1 MSVVD
6 SIKARLRN
14 RAQKENRTYQEIL
27 TVYGLER
34 ALYRLSISP
43 YASHFILKGGILL
56 YALFKGDFA
65 RGTADVDL
73 LGQRFSN
80 GLEAFQKVFLEV
92 FSLVDP
98 EDGVV
103 FDTSTLKSERITEF
117 KKYPGIHVSIDGFL
131 DRTKLSVSMDIGF
144 GDIVFPNQVSMEYPT
159 LLDHQAPKIQAYS
172 IESVISEK
180 FEAIVSLGKANSRM
194 KDFYDLYALSCSFD
208 FQGEILQE
216 ALKETFAHR
225 KTPLDTLVAFEPGFA
240 VDPKR
245 KTMWASF
252 LKAKN
257 VSGSLELAY
266 VISDIHFF
274 LAPIIEALKTE
285 VLFRDLWKHEQ
296 KAWVPFT
303 EFLKK

>member
-1 MSVVD
+1 MSLVD

-56 YALFKGDFA
+56 YALYQGNFS

-80 GLEAFQKVFLEV
+80 DLDAIKIAFLEV
-92 FSLVDP
+92 FSLADP
-98 EDGVV
+98 DDGVI
-103 FDTSTLKSERITEF
+103 FDTSTLKAERITEF
-117 KKYPGIHVSIDGFL
+117 KKYPGIHVSIDAFL
-131 DRTKLSVSMDIGF
+131 DRTKLMVSMDIGF
-144 GDIVFPNQVSMEYPT
+144 GDVIFPHQVSMEYPT
-159 LLDHQAPKIQAYS
+159 LLDHKAPRIQTYS

-216 ALKETFAHR
+216 AIKETFVNR
-225 KTPLDTLVAFEPGFA
+225 KATYDTLVAFEPSFA

-245 KTMWASF
+245 KTMWTSF

-257 VSGSLELAY
+257 IKGELAFDH
-266 VISDIHFF
+266 VINEIQSF
-274 LAPIIEALKTE
+274 LFPIVEAIKAKSPFNG
-285 VLFRDLWKHEQ
+285 VWKHQE
-296 KAWVPFT
+296 KTWVAT
-303 EFLKK
+303 ISVVE